1 MHGNRKFDVIQT
13 IEQGGQCHLV
23 LNHISGRT
31 LQEVCREEGYISR
44 EIFYNWSSQI
54 IDCVG
59 NLHRCRPV
67 KIYQFLT
74 PYTIIIGMDNKVY
87 LLDTEHENN
96 REIVRQMF
104 DRRIQSAFF
113 PEESIGKRRPGIY
126 HDLYTIG
133 KTMQYMLAKTEAS
146 REMGRLEEY
155 RMERM
160 LRRLTG
166 PDSMRGAHGAAD
178 VKAMLTRCRGSISKK
193 SAGKWKKGREG
204 KEDTGQEL
212 HIQKY
217 RKYLAAVAAVI
228 VMIAGAQMIFS
239 KAEASSAGSETEK
252 MAEVSVS
259 DDGRSEELAEL
270 HLKLGLLYYERLED
284 YEACL
289 EPFQKAAEMSEASS
303 GTSENASERLS
314 QMLKNAPDY
323 EILAKFRLEDYG
335 ITSEDADAAAQ
346 KILETAE
353 TLSGVEKTEVLV
365 DVIRI
370 YEKMEKTEEAL
381 SLITERIG
389 TWEEWKEGDADRRLQ
404 KELYARG
411 ADIQEGKGN
420 LSDAIEM
427 RKVLYEGASEGEEYD
442 THMLKL
448 ASLYLQ
454 NEQYAEGETVGMDGI
469 EKCTKRAEAA
479 VICAK
484 CICSNGAYDPAQKE
498 EKLTAILQKAPEI
511 GADSGWQQILQE
523 QKLTV
528 VENQVKY
535 TEQEKTE

>member
-31 LQEVCREEGYISR
+31 LQEVCREEGYISK
-44 EIFYNWSSQI
+44 ETFYEWSSQI

-74 PYTIIIGMDNKVY
+74 PYTIIIGMENKVY

-113 PEESIGKRRPGIY
+113 PEESIGKRRPGVY

-146 REMGRLEEY
+146 QEMGRLEEY

-160 LRRLTG
+160 IRKLTG
-166 PDSMRGAHGAAD
+166 PDGMRGAHGADD
-178 VKAMLTRCRGSISKK
+178 VKTMLARCRGSISKK
-193 SAGKWKKGREG
+193 SAGKWKKRGEEKEGAGREI
-204 KEDTGQEL
+204 

-217 RKYLAAVAAVI
+217 RKYLAVVAAVV
-228 VMIAGAQMIFS
+228 VMIAGAQMLFS
-239 KAEASSAGSETEK
+239 KAEASSAVLETGKAPESSA
-252 MAEVSVS
+252 AEDSQS
-259 DDGRSEELAEL
+259 TELAEL
-270 HLKLGLLYYERLED
+270 HLKLGLLYYERLGD
-284 YEACL
+284 YEASL
-289 EPFQKAAEMSEASS
+289 EPFQKAAELSKGVLDGES
-303 GTSENASERLS
+303 G
-314 QMLKNAPDY
+314 MLKNASDY
-323 EILAKFRLEDYG
+323 EVLAKFCLENHE
-335 ITSEDADAAAQ
+335 ISSEDAEAAVQ

-353 TLSGVEKTEVLV
+353 TLSGFEKTEIVM
-365 DVIRI
+365 DTIRI
-370 YEKMEKTEEAL
+370 YEKMEKREEVL
-381 SLITERIG
+381 SLIMERIEA
-389 TWEEWKEGDADRRLQ
+389 WDEWKEGDADKRLR
-404 KELYARG
+404 KELYERG
-411 ADIQEGKGN
+411 ADIQEAKGN
-420 LSDAIEM
+420 LLDAIEM
-427 RKVLYEGASEGEEYD
+427 RKVLYEEASEGEEYD

-448 ASLYLQ
+448 ASLYLR

-469 EKCTKRAEAA
+469 GKCTKRAEAA
-479 VICAK
+479 IICAK
-484 CICSNGAYDPAQKE
+484 CICSNGTYDNAQKE
-498 EKLTAILQKAPEI
+498 EKLTAILQKAPEL
-511 GADSGWQQILQE
+511 GTDSGWQQILQE

-528 VENQVKY
+528 VENQVKF